1 MADTEKTVSHLLA
14 PDGGGTFTS
23 FHELRLAACKLVTD
37 KSWVADCKAKKC
49 PMVVDLALAPDLAT
63 HVTAVFGAYG
73 AAHHAPDLLQMQPE
87 VLEQVFLCPTE
98 EEPAA
103 KRSRSAQNSPL
114 VINFHNAATSPV
126 QLSPSTSPRAPTGEP
141 DEGFDPWRSK
151 YWTAAVEHARE
162 AKRAADLAR
171 RLAVC
176 ESRKTTDEKI
186 QELQARLDKC
196 EQSPVTLPLLQSDV
210 GVELLQHIVTPAEI
224 EILYVSTLAECN
236 KEYGDIVT
244 RILARIRPGSDRQS
258 LAAAIFR
265 ETSWA
270 AARHGGT
277 TDSKGLPFGLRAG
290 FDAYGGLEGSV
301 EKMRQLYADMPDHTR
316 QMFYNNQEELDAALE
331 AQRETLRRLEQEQR
345 DEIAKINEA

>member
-37 KSWVADCKAKKC
+37 KSWVADCKAEKC
-49 PMVVDLALAPDLAT
+49 PMVVDLTLAPDLAT

-87 VLEQVFLCPTE
+87 VLVQVFLCPTE

-114 VINFHNAATSPV
+114 VINFRDAGTSPA
-126 QLSPSTSPRAPTGEP
+126 QLSPSTSPRASTGEP

-171 RLAVC
+171 RLAMC
-176 ESRKTTDEKI
+176 ESKKTTDEKI

-196 EQSPVTLPLLQSDV
+196 EQSPVALPLLHSDV
-210 GVELLQHIVTPAEI
+210 GVELLQHVVAPDEDEI
-224 EILYVSTLAECN
+224 RFRSTLAGSN
-236 KEYGDIVT
+236 KKYGDIFT
-244 RILARIRPGSDRQS
+244 RILARIRPGPDRRS
-258 LAAAIFR
+258 LAGVIFR
-265 ETSWA
+265 ATSWA

-277 TDSKGLPFGLRAG
+277 TDPKGLPFGLSAG

-301 EKMRQLYADMPDHTR
+301 GNMQDLYANTPEHAR
-316 QMFYNNQEELDAALE
+316 QMFYNDQKELDAALE

-345 DEIAKINEA
+345 REIEETDEA